1 MYEICQQYKETKQLC
16 VLKAFCVLVMQ
27 FKEEI
32 YLIAWQGQKQLQCDR
47 EEDGK
52 IAYTVVGD
60 ATQWQESLR

>member
-1 MYEICQQYKETKQLC
+1 MCFQSLLRFGYAIQGRNL
-16 VLKAFCVLVMQ
+16 
-27 FKEEI
+27 